1 MKIMLD
7 PGHGAG
13 REHNRGFVQIDNL
26 PYCNEGDCNFIYCR
40 DHLKPALEAYGIE
53 VGMTRKKLIDNPS
66 LETRGRM
73 ADGYDLLISCH
84 SNAFNGG
91 RATGVEIWDSTN
103 PAESIRGLTNK
114 ITAAISREL
123 NIDNR
128 GTKYR
133 KYAGMNYYGILRN
146 GLAKHNFIIE
156 HCFHDNPGD
165 ARKYRKNLDG
175 TAKAVAGAIAE
186 FYKLEKIK
194 EEKPECPYQ
203 KTHKCPYIKDEEGE
217 DINTPAR
224 PQDEAISRFE
234 STSGLDMI
242 ITKPGNIYV
251 EHIAS
256 TVRATGKP
264 GINGSFYDTPN
275 WRDPNSIWTIAI
287 SDGQPIGG
295 NAGFNSYQGIKKGT
309 FIIDTDGKVHVE
321 RLANAAQFRGK
332 INFAI
337 GGVELIPDYDP
348 KAEKTA
354 GDILRK
360 TWHTAIGYKE
370 SANEIYL
377 IVTNRMCDMIDFKN
391 QLVRL
396 GLTHAVALD
405 GGGSSQMTY
414 KGRGLHQR
422 RNIASIVGLDKVSNG
437 IIGSEWGIDE
447 SNSYKPKKKGQQ

>member
-53 VGMTRKKLIDNPS
+53 VGLTRKKIIDNPS

-84 SNAFNGG
+84 SNAFNS

-103 PAESIRGLTNK
+103 PAESIKNLTDK
-114 ITAAISREL
+114 ITEAISKEL
-123 NIDNR
+123 GIKNR

-133 KYAGMNYYGILRN
+133 KYAGVNYYGILRN
-146 GLAKHNFIIE
+146 GQAKHNFIIE
-156 HCFHDNPGD
+156 HCFHDNPSD
-165 ARKYRKNLDG
+165 AKKYRTNLDG
-175 TAKAVAGAIAE
+175 TAEAVAGAIAE
-186 FYKLEKIK
+186 FYGIEKIE

-203 KTHKCPYIKDEEGE
+203 KTHRCPYLKDEEE
-217 DINTPAR
+217 KDINTPAR

-234 STSGLDMI
+234 TTNGLDMI
-242 ITKPGNIYV
+242 ITKPGNVYV
-251 EHIAS
+251 EHIGS

-295 NAGFNSYQGIKKGT
+295 NAGFNSYQGVRKGT
-309 FIIDTDGKVHVE
+309 FIVDTNGKVHVE
-321 RLANAAQFRGK
+321 KLANAAQFKGK
-332 INFAI
+332 IDFAI

-348 KAEKTA
+348 KAERTA

-370 SANEIYL
+370 STNEVYL
-377 IVTNRMCDMIDFKN
+377 IVTNKMCDMIDFKN
-391 QLVRL
+391 QLIRL

-422 RNIASIVGLDKVSNG
+422 RNIASMVGLDKVSNG
-437 IIGSEWGIDE
+437 NIDNEWGVDE
-447 SNSYKPKKKGQQ
+447 SKSYKPKKKGQQ

>member
-26 PYCNEGDCNFIYCR
+26 PYCNEGDCNYVYCR

-66 LETRGRM
+66 LEVRGRM
-73 ADGYDLLISCH
+73 ARGYDLLISCH
-84 SNAFNGG
+84 SNAFGAG

-103 PAESIRGLTNK
+103 PAESIKNLTDK
-114 ITAAISREL
+114 ITAAISKEL
-123 NIDNR
+123 DIPNR

-146 GLAKHNFIIE
+146 GMAKHNFIIE
-156 HCFHDNPGD
+156 HCFHDNQSD
-165 ARKYRKNLDG
+165 ARKYRTNLDG

-186 FYKLEKIK
+186 FYGLEKIK

-203 KTHKCPYIKDEEGE
+203 KTHRCPYFKEEGE
-217 DINTPAR
+217 KDINTPAR
-224 PQDEAISRFE
+224 PKDEAISRFE
-234 STSGLDMI
+234 STNGLDMI
-242 ITKPGNIYV
+242 ITKPENIYV
-251 EHIAS
+251 KYIGS
-256 TVRATGKP
+256 TVRATGKS

-275 WRDPNSIWTIAI
+275 WHDPNSIWTIAI
-287 SDGQPIGG
+287 NDGKPIGG
-295 NAGFNSYQGIKKGT
+295 NAAFNSYQGVRKGT
-309 FIIDTDGKVHVE
+309 FIIDKDGKVHVE
-321 RLANAAQFRGK
+321 RLANAAQFKGK
-332 INFAI
+332 IDFAI

-348 KAEKTA
+348 KAENTA
-354 GDILRK
+354 ADILKR

-370 SANEIYL
+370 STNEIYL
-377 IVTNRMCDMIDFKN
+377 IVTNKMCDMIDFKN
-391 QLVRL
+391 QLIKL

-405 GGGSSQMTY
+405 GGGSTQMSY

-422 RNIASIVGLDKVSNG
+422 RNIASMIGLHKKSNG
-437 IIGSEWGIDE
+437 NIGNEWGTA
-447 SNSYKPKKKGQQ
+447 

>member
-26 PYCNEGDCNFIYCR
+26 PYCNEGDCNYVYCR

-66 LETRGRM
+66 LEVRGRM
-73 ADGYDLLISCH
+73 ARGYDLLISCH
-84 SNAFNGG
+84 SNACGG

-103 PAESIRGLTNK
+103 PAESIKNLTDK
-114 ITAAISREL
+114 ITAAISKEL
-123 NIDNR
+123 DIPNR

-133 KYAGMNYYGILRN
+133 KYAGVNYYGILRN
-146 GLAKHNFIIE
+146 GMAKHNFIIE

-165 ARKYRKNLDG
+165 ARKYRKNLGG

-186 FYKLEKIK
+186 FYGLEKIK

-203 KTHKCPYIKDEEGE
+203 KEEGE
-217 DINTPAR
+217 KDINTPAR
-224 PQDEAISRFE
+224 PKEEAISRFE
-234 STSGLDMI
+234 STNGLDMI
-242 ITKPGNIYV
+242 ITKPENIYV
-251 EHIAS
+251 KYIGS
-256 TVRATGKP
+256 TVRATGKS

-275 WRDPNSIWTIAI
+275 WHDPNSIWTIAI
-287 SDGQPIGG
+287 NDGKPIGG
-295 NAGFNSYQGIKKGT
+295 NAAFNSYQGVRKGT
-309 FIIDTDGKVHVE
+309 FIIDKDGKVHVE
-321 RLANAAQFRGK
+321 RLANAAQFKGK
-332 INFAI
+332 IDFAI

-348 KAEKTA
+348 KAENTA
-354 GDILRK
+354 ADILRR

-370 SANEIYL
+370 STDEIYL
-377 IVTNRMCDMIDFKN
+377 IVTNKMCDMIDFKN
-391 QLVRL
+391 QLIEL

-405 GGGSSQMTY
+405 GGGSTQMSY

-422 RNIASIVGLDKVSNG
+422 RNIASMIGLHKKSNG
-437 IIGSEWGIDE
+437 NIGNEWGTA
-447 SNSYKPKKKGQQ
+447 